1 MPPDVPEKQPSA
13 WRWVILAG
21 LGFVSWIS
29 LAAILQAGV
38 GPSPAEQYMSKK
50 EVGKAEAEFE
60 KIVRNAPNNPESYLF
75 VMFVCEKE
83 GRLDLA
89 SKYLE
94 RALHACKDAPKPE
107 RALLYEQQTKILS
120 VTEPKPQPQTLAAAQ
135 RAAALDPNSPNLL
148 NTYGYLL
155 ADSLPQGD
163 PRLNEAVT
171 ALSRAL
177 VLLKPDENPLNRFLN
192 PKSELE
198 KELLAPQAEDSYGW
212 ALYKQG
218 KFDLAYNA
226 LSEAISDS
234 PKLIQSNKVAEASTM
249 KVLYYHLG
257 AAALKSGKKEEARR
271 ALNTSL
277 GYDKNYLE
285 AREAMAELDKK

>member
-1 MPPDVPEKQPSA
+1 MPPNVSEKQPST

-38 GPSPAEQYMSKK
+38 GPSPAEQYLSKK
-50 EVGKAEAEFE
+50 ETGKAETEFE
-60 KIVRNAPNNPESYLF
+60 KIIRNASNNPMSYHSVIEICLRQ
-75 VMFVCEKE
+75 
-83 GRLDLA
+83 GRYDIGLR
-89 SKYLE
+89 YLE
-94 RALHACKDAPKPE
+94 RGLHACKDAPNSE
-107 RALLYEQQTKILS
+107 RANLYYDQAVLLS
-120 VTEPKPQPQTLAAAQ
+120 VTEPKPQAQTLAAAQ
-135 RAAALDPNSPNLL
+135 RAATLNPNSPSNL
-148 NTYGYLL
+148 NEFGYLL

-163 PRLNEAVT
+163 PRIEEAVT

-192 PKSELE
+192 PKLELE
-198 KELLAPQAEDSYGW
+198 KELLAPQVEDSYGW

-218 KFDLAYNA
+218 KFELAYNA

-234 PKLIQSNKVAEASTM
+234 PKLTYPDKVAEAATM

-257 AAALKSGKKEEARR
+257 AAALMSGKKEDARR

-285 AREAMAELDKK
+285 AKEAMATLDKK